1 MHVFL
6 EREGMVEVAPVF
18 IRWHLYSPPL
28 SNGNRLLGA
37 LTKEGELEERGT
49 HIKQH
54 ISPSCTFKTFM
65 YTFSRLKYHS
75 IIEYTTGTGTQN
87 KYN

>member
-1 MHVFL
+1 MYVFL
-6 EREGMVEVAPVF
+6 EIEGMVEMVF
-18 IRWHLYSPPL
+18 VLFRWHLYSPPL

-54 ISPSCTFKTFM
+54 VSPSCTFKTFM
-65 YTFSRLKYHS
+65 STFSRLKYHS
-75 IIEYTTGTGTQN
+75 IIEPQEQGQQN
-87 KYN
+87 